1 MHIIAVCIKLFS
13 IKKQHDIQ
21 KKKQF
26 VQLSKDHKSDI
37 HHILMPLTSAMQTVY
52 AVKNIGYIYF
62 TQKK

>member
-1 MHIIAVCIKLFS
+1 MIY
-13 IKKQHDIQ
+13 